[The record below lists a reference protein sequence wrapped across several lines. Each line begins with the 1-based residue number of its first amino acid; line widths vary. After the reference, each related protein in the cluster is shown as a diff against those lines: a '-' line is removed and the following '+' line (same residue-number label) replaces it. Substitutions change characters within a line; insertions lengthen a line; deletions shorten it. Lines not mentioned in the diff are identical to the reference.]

1 MRKLITL
8 IALVIASSPAFAQ
21 FTMSDADFPTVGTS
35 YQYIG
40 LDTTGINEG
49 MGGSGQTW
57 DFSTASVNG
66 FNLSLDVIDPSTH
79 PDGASFPNATHC
91 YNYSSGTYQFFSI
104 TADSLVLEGD
114 VSLVNT
120 PIPYQQK
127 PTVYQF
133 PLNLNDIQQDTMS
146 SNYSG
151 GAVGPALRFG
161 NYNTIFDGAGTV
173 QLPNSVVYANTN
185 RIVTFATITDSS
197 LAFPIATSKTTLTRV
212 EWYEQG
218 VKVPVMFTET
228 REVAA
233 GGGAPNTTRS
243 VYYLDTSIVSID
255 QPSVFNS
262 MQLFPN
268 PANNQVRLSYELTGQ
283 ATATIE
289 IYSLVG
295 EKVRVINQ
303 GDQAAGNY
311 QVAINTADLSR
322 GIYLVRLSSGEF
334 TETRKLVLK

>member
-8 IALVIASSPAFAQ
+8 IALVIASSPVFAQ
-21 FTMSDADFPTVGTS
+21 YTMSNTDFPTVGTS

-57 DFSTASVNG
+57 DFSSASVNG

-79 PDGASFPNATHC
+79 PDGGSFPSATHC
-91 YNYSSGTYQFFSI
+91 YNYSSGTYQFVKI
-104 TADSLVLEGD
+104 TADSMILEGD

-120 PIPYQQK
+120 PIPYSLK
-127 PTVYQF
+127 PTMYEF

-151 GAVGPALRFG
+151 GAVGPALRYG
-161 NYNTIFDGAGTV
+161 DYNTIFDGAGTV
-173 QLPNSVVYANTN
+173 MLPGGVTYANTN
-185 RIVTFATITDSS
+185 RIVTFAIITDSS
-197 LAFPIATSKTTLTRV
+197 LAIPIATSKTTLTRV

-218 VKVPVMFTET
+218 VPVPVMYTET

-233 GGGAPNTTRS
+233 GGGQPNTTRS
-243 VYYLDTSIVSID
+243 VYYMDTSIVNIEK
-255 QPSVFNS
+255 PSLFAS

-268 PANNQVRLSYELTGQ
+268 PANNQVRLSYQLTGQ
-283 ATATIE
+283 AAAQVE
-289 IYSLVG
+289 VYNMVG
-295 EKVRVINQ
+295 DLVRVMDQ
-303 GDQAAGNY
+303 GDQVAGNY
-311 QVAINTADLSR
+311 QLSINTQDLSR
-322 GIYLVRLSSGEF
+322 GMYLVRLSSGEF
-334 TETRKLVLK
+334 TETKKLVLK